1 MYKKLAALAVVGL
14 LASATA
20 ARADAV
26 GTVET
31 FTLNNGGSVTTTP
44 GNYGTITLTQ
54 TTTGVDV
61 SETLTGTEYFA
72 VTGAGNA
79 LSFNINGTSVA
90 ALTTAMGSSLT
101 SGYTLSA
108 STPDSASPFGNFLY
122 AIVCGIPPCSQ
133 GGGGGQVAGN
143 HSLSFSLTGFNVS
156 DFNVLSTGG
165 NPDAYFAADICI
177 QTSNG
182 GCVAGGTGNVAST
195 SFTTTNPPPPVPEP
209 SSLALLGTGIVG
221 AAGLL
226 RRRFAA

>member
-1 MYKKLAALAVVGL
+1 MFKKIAAFAFVGL
-14 LASATA
+14 LASGTA
-20 ARADAV
+20 AHADAI

-31 FTLNNGGSVTTTP
+31 FTLNNGGSVASTP

-54 TTTGVDV
+54 TATGVNV
-61 SETLTGTEYFA
+61 SETLAGSEYFA

-79 LSFNINGTSVA
+79 LSFNLLGDPSVSTVA
-90 ALTTAMGSSLT
+90 AAIGSSLT

-108 STPDSASPFGNFLY
+108 SSPDSASPFGSFDY

-165 NPDAYFAADICI
+165 NPNAYFAADICTASTG
-177 QTSNG
+177 TS
-182 GCVAGGTGNVAST
+182 CTGGTGNVGAT
-195 SFTTTNPPPPVPEP
+195 SFTNPPPPVPEP
-209 SSLALLGTGIVG
+209 SSLALLGSGIVG
-221 AAGLL
+221 AAGLI
-226 RRRFAA
+226 RRRLLA